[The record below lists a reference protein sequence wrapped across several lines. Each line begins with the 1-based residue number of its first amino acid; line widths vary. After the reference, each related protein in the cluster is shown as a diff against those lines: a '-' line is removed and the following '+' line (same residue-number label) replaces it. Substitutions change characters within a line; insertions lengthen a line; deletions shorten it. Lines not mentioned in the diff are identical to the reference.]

1 MTKVIYSDIEK
12 TYLTVETG
20 SSHNTQRVLVTF
32 SDAIWT
38 HRGHLPTS
46 NSLVPYIIFN
56 ALPAIKGPLESREQS
71 CTLTTRT
78 YRCIDR
84 NTSVLTEIPVY

>member
-1 MTKVIYSDIEK
+1 MTKVIYLDIKK

-38 HRGHLPTS
+38 HRGHLPTP
-46 NSLVPYIIFN
+46 NCLVPYIILN
-56 ALPAIKGPLESREQS
+56 ALPAIKGPLS
-71 CTLTTRT
+71 
-78 YRCIDR
+78 
-84 NTSVLTEIPVY
+84 